1 MGCHTWFYKKLET
14 PSNEVMYKA
23 IKSYFDEGIS
33 FNYKLAYDRD
43 SIEPIF
49 KDFEE
54 YTPLFGKRYILQYV
68 KEFGALE
75 DKKEDT
81 EWLMEKYASIVH
93 DDDSIG
99 SVIFVEGKGLFH
111 EPRDNRL
118 PHDLFR
124 VRNYPED
131 MLFSFE
137 ETIDYIY
144 NPKVNCE
151 TYEWTIFNL
160 KKFWDEYPDGMI
172 RFG

>member
-14 PSNEVMYKA
+14 PPNEVMYKE
-23 IKSYFDEGIS
+23 IKNYFDEGIS

-49 KDFEE
+49 KDVEE
-54 YTPLFGKRYILQYV
+54 YTPLFGEQYILQYV

-81 EWLMEKYASIVH
+81 EWLMVKYASIVH
-93 DDDSIG
+93 DDRSIG
-99 SVIFVEGKGLFH
+99 SVIFLEGKGLFH
-111 EPRDNRL
+111 EPRDNGL

-124 VRNYPED
+124 VWNYPED
-131 MLFSFE
+131 MLFSYE
-137 ETIDYIY
+137 ETIKYI
-144 NPKVNCE
+144 NDPKVKRE
-151 TYEWTIFNL
+151 IYDYTFDEL